1 MSEEAGPDEGSTA
14 QPGDEIAPSSPHADI
29 VERLLE
35 YQRRL
40 REESD
45 MAAPIPEGM
54 PTTPLSP
61 PAGRIP
67 VESGPRERAG
77 SEPEPQPMPEPRWE
91 PDAES
96 GQEPE
101 ARAEMEPR
109 PEGSTQMEPEPEA
122 EARPASTAS
131 PEPSARPDIR
141 QLRERI
147 ERLDETLARI
157 AAMLPLL
164 RGDDRDREP

>member
-1 MSEEAGPDEGSTA
+1 MSEEADPDEGSTA
-14 QPGDEIAPSSPHADI
+14 HPGDEIAPSSPHADI

-40 REESD
+40 QEESD
-45 MAAPIPEGM
+45 MAAPTPERM
-54 PTTPLSP
+54 PTGP
-61 PAGRIP
+61 PSSHADRIP
-67 VESGPRERAG
+67 VDSAPRGRAG
-77 SEPEPQPMPEPRWE
+77 SEPEPMPEPGSQ
-91 PDAES
+91 PDAEP
-96 GQEPE
+96 GLEPE
-101 ARAEMEPR
+101 LRAEMEPG
-109 PEGSTQMEPEPEA
+109 PEASTQMEPEPEA
-122 EARPASTAS
+122 GPEPASPAST
-131 PEPSARPDIR
+131 EPDSARPDVR